1 MIYKLKIILF
11 KEIIQ
16 IKLLKLK
23 TKIRLNLEKYLF
35 VQIQDLKKCFNLFMK
50 INNLIKK
57 ILATNQRKSERQFKD
72 GQFLKKKD
80 KILYILNNMFN
91 FKTN

>member
-35 VQIQDLKKCFNLFMK
+35 VQIQDLKKCFNQQNYMLKTYQIM
-50 INNLIKK
+50 LI
-57 ILATNQRKSERQFKD
+57 TNH
-72 GQFLKKKD
+72 
-80 KILYILNNMFN
+80 
-91 FKTN
+91 